1 MHVVK
6 LGVVSESL
14 DHSCTLDRT
23 ECVAEVDF
31 DADVCRIELH
41 VNADDEPMGLGP
53 SRGALAELHR
63 LTFNAHSLALIELAW
78 GNANNH
84 TEEAVIMELKD

>member
-1 MHVVK
+1 M
-6 LGVVSESL
+6 
-14 DHSCTLDRT
+14 LDRI

-31 DADVCRIELH
+31 DADVCRIKLH

-63 LTFNAHSLALIELAW
+63 LTLNAQSLAFHSQDHWTNGVLHRHSPRAERNVVQGWLPM
-78 GNANNH
+78 
-84 TEEAVIMELKD
+84 T